1 MHMANKTVY
10 IYKFD
15 FEVGY
20 LTKSPCKECNERKNF
35 PKCIDDCRALDK
47 IQTIL
52 SEARSCT
59 KSI

>member
-1 MHMANKTVY
+1 MANKTVY

-20 LTKSPCKECNERKNF
+20 LKKSPCKECDKRKNF
-35 PKCIDDCRALDK
+35 PKCINDCPALDK

-52 SEARSCT
+52 SGVRSCT

>member
-1 MHMANKTVY
+1 MAKKTVY

-20 LTKSPCKECNERKNF
+20 LIKSPCKECNKRKNF
-35 PKCIDDCRALDK
+35 PKCAEDCSALDK

-52 SEARSCT
+52 SEVRSCT
-59 KSI
+59 RSI